1 MKRSVFKAYTDD
13 YKRIIFQVW
22 YSNGRPNI
30 PDLLSLIPEDVNG
43 RKPSRVMIRKWKDEE
58 GWEMQADEMDAKAIV
73 VSDDFLVRQKS
84 EMLMR
89 QANIGFV
96 LQEIGLRALV
106 SGGFDSSSSAVQ
118 AIRVGSE
125 LERTSMGIGEML
137 VKMAK
142 MSDAD
147 LEQEIIKQIQR
158 ASDAGQVVDA
168 EEVEESTDTD
178 E

>member
-22 YSNGRPNI
+22 YSKGRPNI
-30 PDLLSLIPEDVNG
+30 PDLLALIPEDVNG

>member
-1 MKRSVFKAYTDD
+1 MKRSVFKSYTED

-22 YSNGRPNI
+22 YSNGRPTI
-30 PDLLSLIPEDVNG
+30 PDLLALIPEDTNG
-43 RKPSRVMIRKWKDEE
+43 RKPSKVVMLKWKNEE
-58 GWEMQADEMDAKAIV
+58 GWDAEADIMDAKAIV
-73 VSDDFLVRQKS
+73 VSDDFLIRQKS

-96 LQEIGLRALV
+96 LQEIGLRALI

-125 LERTSMGIGEML
+125 LERTSMGIGEMI

-147 LEQEIIKQIQR
+147 LEQEIVKQIQR

-168 EEVEESTDTD
+168 EEVEESTEPD